1 MQYQVTWSATAAK
14 HLLALDKPAR
24 EQVRSAVDRLADD
37 PRPAGVK
44 ALTGMPGVLRV
55 RTGNYRVLYS
65 IDDDKS
71 EVWIEDVRHR
81 SKAYGG
87 H

>member
-1 MQYQVTWSATAAK
+1 VAWSTAARK
-14 HLLALDKPAR
+14 HFLDLDKPAR
-24 EQVRSAVDRLADD
+24 QQVGALVGKLAGN
-37 PRPAGVK
+37 PRPANMK
-44 ALTGMPGVLRV
+44 ALVGMPGVYRV
-55 RTGNYRVLYS
+55 RTGDYRVLYT
-65 IDDDKS
+65 IDEDKH